1 MTPGMKI
8 KYKIPYKKIIIYA
21 YILIAISGILST
33 GYTLSFL
40 YSNFYQTLT
49 SSINLLDLKGKV
61 ANDSINVKRFD
72 LILGRIKSKKEL
84 PVPDRTHDIFD

>member
-1 MTPGMKI
+1 MKI

-21 YILIAISGILST
+21 YILIAISGILAT
-33 GYTLSFL
+33 GYTLNFL

-72 LILGRIKSKKEL
+72 LILSRIKSKKEL